1 MEPETLTYS
10 IHPSLP
16 IGLSFASASG
26 SITGT
31 ASVPLAATTYTVTAT
46 DTNGATA
53 SANFLLTV
61 NPPVLATV
69 VVAEKTLT
77 QNQPATPFQ
86 PVAATGGTGAL
97 HYSVTPSLP
106 SGLSISSTSGV
117 VSGTPAAAN
126 ASTTYT
132 ITATDTNGAAKS
144 ATFSL
149 SISGAVVASQTIAS
163 KALTLN
169 QVAPSFTPVV
179 ATAGTGALTYTVTPA
194 LPTGL
199 SLSASTGAISGTPTG
214 RHLGHDLHRHRNR
227 QQRRQQ
233 LGSLLPQRAIGARAA
248 GTDRSGDRRV
258 HAGPAR
264 HGQRRRRSLHRRND
278 RQPTVGRDRDGQRPG
293 YRLHPTRHRDHH
305 PDRHLHLHHQ
315 QRIRN
320 IIPHHGDAHRKPY
333 RHSDLSRHR
342 TTTVET
348 REYAAV
354 RRGCSMRSLP
364 LVSRYLPSVSSLKRN
379 LLVLASTS
387 LVALPVFATNPS
399 SISLAVASPS
409 VSSGTAI
416 VLTAT
421 VQANGAPVSPGQVSF
436 CDASALTCTGS
447 GLLGTAQLNP
457 AGTAALPILLGIGDH
472 SVKAVFLGTNGTAP
486 SISASV
492 AVSVTGHAST
502 LTAISSS
509 GTPGSYTLQTIV
521 GYNGTALPGTS
532 ETVTFTDT
540 TNANNPIGKAP
551 LTGLTAP
558 VYTFAKV
565 PGAPVA
571 TGSLPTRVVT
581 ADVTGDGI
589 PDQITAN
596 LADGTVSILRGKG
609 DGTFAPISGSPYTV
623 GTAPQA
629 IAVADFNSDGLLDI
643 AVANAGSA
651 NVTLLLGNTSGTF
664 TQGATL
670 AAGTGP
676 QSIAAADYNHD
687 GIPDLAVANL
697 LSSNI
702 TVLLGDGT
710 GHFTLA
716 SGSPIATGANPNW
729 VTQADLNGDGY
740 PDLAFVNTSDNT
752 VGVLLGAGD
761 GTFTAMKGSPFSVP
775 AFPVALTVA
784 DLNGD
789 GKLDLA
795 VISGTQNNVRV
806 LLNSGTSF
814 TTGATYTA
822 GASPNS
828 IGVGDFNG
836 DGKPDLVTANA
847 NDGTATVLLGAGDG
861 TFSAAPDSPLQTFD
875 GPLGVAVADL
885 DGDGRADLTFAD
897 VGTSSVA
904 ALTQQVLQT
913 AAATLSP
920 VSIPGGGTHQ
930 ILAAYSG
937 DSSYNASNSSLIPL
951 TGSLIPTSAS
961 LFVSPGATVSY
972 MQPLQLTVSV
982 VPPTNSNYQATGTG
996 AFTDGGRSPRRSDAE
1011 QRTGTP
1017 QPGDLVRWIPQP
1029 RRTLLGRCKLRS
1041 KQCFGDNHRG
1051 TACRDIHHP
1060 DQLRRIAHPG
1070 QQRHPDRHH
1079 GSTHEWRPHRHA
1091 QLLR

>member
-1 MEPETLTYS
+1 
-10 IHPSLP
+10 
-16 IGLSFASASG
+16 
-26 SITGT
+26 
-31 ASVPLAATTYTVTAT
+31 
-46 DTNGATA
+46 
-53 SANFLLTV
+53 
-61 NPPVLATV
+61 
-69 VVAEKTLT
+69 
-77 QNQPATPFQ
+77 
-86 PVAATGGTGAL
+86 
-97 HYSVTPSLP
+97 
-106 SGLSISSTSGV
+106 
-117 VSGTPAAAN
+117 
-126 ASTTYT
+126 
-132 ITATDTNGAAKS
+132 
-144 ATFSL
+144 
-149 SISGAVVASQTIAS
+149 
-163 KALTLN
+163 
-169 QVAPSFTPVV
+169 
-179 ATAGTGALTYTVTPA
+179 
-194 LPTGL
+194 
-199 SLSASTGAISGTPTG
+199 
-214 RHLGHDLHRHRNR
+214 
-227 QQRRQQ
+227 
-233 LGSLLPQRAIGARAA
+233 
-248 GTDRSGDRRV
+248 
-258 HAGPAR
+258 
-264 HGQRRRRSLHRRND
+264 
-278 RQPTVGRDRDGQRPG
+278 
-293 YRLHPTRHRDHH
+293 
-305 PDRHLHLHHQ
+305 
-315 QRIRN
+315 
-320 IIPHHGDAHRKPY
+320 
-333 RHSDLSRHR
+333 
-342 TTTVET
+342 
-348 REYAAV
+348 
-354 RRGCSMRSLP
+354 MRSLP

-421 VQANGAPVSPGQVSF
+421 VQGNGAPVSPGQVSF
-436 CDASALTCTGS
+436 CDASALTCTGT

-472 SVKAVFLGTNGTAP
+472 SIKAVFLGTNGTAP

-492 AVSVTGHAST
+492 AVSVTGHAPT

-716 SGSPIATGANPNW
+716 SGSPTATGANPNW
-729 VTQADLNGDGY
+729 VAQADLNGDGY

-761 GTFTAMKGSPFSVP
+761 GTFTAMTGSPFSVP
-775 AFPVALTVA
+775 AYPVALTVA

-897 VGTSSVA
+897 AGTSSVA

-937 DSSYNASNSSLIPL
+937 DSSYSASNSSLIPL

-996 AFTDGGRSPRRSDAE
+996 AFTDGGAPLGAATLNNGQALLSLATLSVGSHSLAARYSGDANFSASNASATTIVV
-1011 QRTGTP
+1011 QRAGTSTILTSSAASLTPGNSVTLTATTAALTSGVPTGTLSFFDNAGSVSLGQSP
-1017 QPGDLVRWIPQP
+1017 LVNGVATLTLSSLVAGSHSIVAVYNGDANYAGSSSAAVPEAVSDFAVSSSAPSQTVIPGHSVGIPLTITPSGNFTSAITLSATGLPPGATVAFSPATITPGSSASQVTMTVSTSLQTAAAGP
-1029 RRTLLGRCKLRS
+1029 MPSRSANPPLLFAFGIVLLPLMAARARRLRGRLRHGALLAILGFVGVLTSTALTGCSSAKGFLEQSPKTYNIIVTAAGGSVTHTTTVTLNV
-1041 KQCFGDNHRG
+1041 Q
-1051 TACRDIHHP
+1051 
-1060 DQLRRIAHPG
+1060 
-1070 QQRHPDRHH
+1070 
-1079 GSTHEWRPHRHA
+1079 
-1091 QLLR
+1091 